1 MTNSEIFD
9 EIREELGGVSA
20 TKVSNTYLLTGLN
33 IHDGELV
40 SMALNSSP
48 DHNFKV
54 GESYTDLI
62 STSGLVDGNV
72 GFNGEYPFPSDL
84 IKPLRFELSFDGTT
98 FREASIYDIASSLAE
113 SEHNQTQIQ
122 SDFNENNP
130 YVRFERDSYF
140 IRPIKTTSGNITSGI
155 HIWYEKRQTAFA
167 IGAISTDTPSIE
179 ANFHRLYVVKGA
191 LRAMRKFRND
201 YTLQDRQELRR
212 EQEREEQ
219 KLDKFMKDRFKR
231 PLRISAKH
239 ENFR

>member
-20 TKVSNTYLLTGLN
+20 TKVSNAYLLKGLN
-33 IHDGELV
+33 LDDGELV
-40 SMALNSSP
+40 ILALNASP

-54 GESYTDLI
+54 GEAYTDLI
-62 STSGLVDGNV
+62 STSGLVAEDV

-84 IKPLRFELSFDGTT
+84 IKPTRFEISYDGTT
-98 FREASIYDIASSLAE
+98 FTQAGIYDIASSSAS

-122 SDFNENNP
+122 SDFVETSP

-140 IRPIKTTSGNITSGI
+140 IRPMKTTAGNISNGI
-155 HIWYEKRQTAFA
+155 HIWYEKRQTAFV
-167 IGAISTDTPSIE
+167 IGTIATDTPSIE
-179 ANFHRLYVVKGA
+179 ANFHRLYVARGV

-201 YTLQDRQELRR
+201 YSENDRR
-212 EQEREEQ
+212 EYRKEVE
-219 KLDKFMKDRFKR
+219 KLEGKFEAHMKNRFKR
-231 PLRISAKH
+231 PLRITAKH